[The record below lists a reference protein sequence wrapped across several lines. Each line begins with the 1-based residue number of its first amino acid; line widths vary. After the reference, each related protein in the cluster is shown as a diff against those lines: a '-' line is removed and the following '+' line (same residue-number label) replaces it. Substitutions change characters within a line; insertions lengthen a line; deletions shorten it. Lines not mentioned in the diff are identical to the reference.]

1 MSMKRTLTALS
12 AALLLAGCG
21 ESGRVFGFDRSGPDE
36 FTVVRN
42 PPLSVPPEATLRP
55 PAHGEAQSNRDL
67 SSDQARASLLAA
79 GGDTAGSAGT
89 LVTDSGA
96 EPYDGGPLTT
106 RQDDGSS
113 PWYQTLQ
120 PPTQTTVAEP
130 SATATPGV
138 ESSATATPG
147 VESSATATLSGE
159 QTTAVA
165 DTYPQTTAPAT
176 PQYGTPDV
184 PILYDAQSR
193 PSTGEV
199 ALTQR
204 ATAYY
209 GVESDVRRKVDAES
223 AQVALEQKSF
233 TYTVLFWLEPE
244 PAGTALDADEESRR
258 LREND
263 ALGKPVNAGE
273 SPVID
278 RKKSGISGLF

>member
-1 MSMKRTLTALS
+1 
-12 AALLLAGCG
+12 
-21 ESGRVFGFDRSGPDE
+21 
-36 FTVVRN
+36 
-42 PPLSVPPEATLRP
+42 
-55 PAHGEAQSNRDL
+55 
-67 SSDQARASLLAA
+67 
-79 GGDTAGSAGT
+79 
-89 LVTDSGA
+89 
-96 EPYDGGPLTT
+96 LTT

-147 VESSATATLSGE
+147 GE